1 MLLLLLALAGSPAPP
16 APAPAPAPEDTTA
29 TVRTVAVLDFDND
42 SGDSRYDAM
51 GKGIS
56 AMMISDLVGVP
67 TIQVV
72 ERAHMQDL
80 LAEMKLQQTSYFDPS
95 TAQRVGKMLGA
106 EYVVVGS
113 IVAMDPQVAID
124 TRVVQVGTGEVVKAA
139 KVKGKEKQLFDLQQ
153 KLADELIDGLE
164 IALSPEQREA
174 LRQRQLAD
182 QVGDVETT
190 LEFSQALAL
199 FDQEDY
205 VGASEK
211 LVGVARKAPQSAV
224 VKLVNEEAKRRA
236 ARAGKNKA
244 RRMLRGLIRKGIG

>member
-1 MLLLLLALAGSPAPP
+1 MFLLMLALAA
-16 APAPAPAPEDTTA
+16 APASAPAIPGPTDTTA
-29 TVRTVAVLDFDND
+29 AVRTVAVLDFDNN
-42 SGDSRYDAM
+42 SGDSRYDPL
-51 GKGIS
+51 GKGIA

-80 LAEMKLQQTSYFDPS
+80 LAEMKLQESRYFDPT
-95 TAQRVGKMLGA
+95 TAQRVGRMLGA

-113 IVAMDPQVAID
+113 IVAMEPQVAID

-139 KVKGKEKQLFDLQQ
+139 QVKGKEKKLFDLQQ

-164 IALSPEQREA
+164 IALSPEEREE

-190 LEFSQALAL
+190 LAFSEALVL
-199 FDQEDY
+199 FDSQDY

-211 LVGVARKAPQSAV
+211 LVQVMHMAPESAV
-224 VKLVNEEAKRRA
+224 VKVVSDEAKRRA
-236 ARAGKNKA
+236 AQAGKNKA
-244 RRMLRGLIRKGIG
+244 RKLLRGLIRRGIG

>member
-1 MLLLLLALAGSPAPP
+1 MFLLMLALAAGP
-16 APAPAPAPEDTTA
+16 APASALSVPTDTTA
-29 TVRTVAVLDFDND
+29 AVRTVAVLDFDNN
-42 SGDSRYDAM
+42 SGDARYDPL
-51 GKGIS
+51 GKGIA

-80 LAEMKLQQTSYFDPS
+80 LAEMKLQESRYFDPT
-95 TAQRVGKMLGA
+95 TAQRVGRMLGA

-139 KVKGKEKQLFDLQQ
+139 QVKGREKKLFDLQQ

-164 IALSPEQREA
+164 IALSPEEREE
-174 LRQRQLAD
+174 LRQRQLAN

-190 LEFSQALAL
+190 LAFSEALSL
-199 FDQEDY
+199 FDSQDY

-211 LVGVARKAPQSAV
+211 LVQVMHMAPESAV
-224 VKLVNEEAKRRA
+224 VKVVSDEAKRRA
-236 ARAGKNKA
+236 AQAGKGKA
-244 RRMLRGLIRKGIG
+244 RKMLRGLIRRGIG